1 MPFAVQPWCR
11 DRWAVEEG
19 AVLALLRARSGYKLN
34 STLLDFH
41 NQRSAGVIK
50 VCILIDTQSRFV
62 LVVFDGIL
70 EPPYFW
76 KQRTGQG

>member
-34 STLLDFH
+34 SMLLDFH
-41 NQRSAGVIK
+41 IQGSAGVIK
-50 VCILIDTQSRFV
+50 VCLYSYRHTIKVCVSCIDNEYR
-62 LVVFDGIL
+62 
-70 EPPYFW
+70 
-76 KQRTGQG
+76 